1 MIAVN
6 DPVENA
12 VLQTQIQA
20 ALDRWLQPCYTKPY
34 EHVQASANNLGE
46 IRLWGMVNN
55 RHIVEEAIRLTKAIP
70 GVRCV
75 SNFVIVTYAG
85 GSISLLEVDSFLDGL
100 K

>member
-1 MIAVN
+1 
-6 DPVENA
+6 
-12 VLQTQIQA
+12 LQTQIRA

-34 EHVQASANNLGE
+34 EHIKASANSLGE
-46 IRLWGMVNN
+46 IRLWGTVND
-55 RHIVEEAIRLTKAIP
+55 RHIVEEAIRLTKEIP

-85 GSISLLEVDSFLDGL
+85 GSIRLLEVDSSLDGL